1 MGDKLNHR
9 RKNKEVRKYEE
20 LDISKFDDIIKKPQ
34 KPKQDKSNKKP
45 YKKKYD
51 NKNKSNNNEKKE
63 ELKENKDKKPNKS
76 KKNHKPKD
84 KGNSKWVP
92 FFFGVYLP
100 ELPKAPVPRSDGICC
115 RFSYGISSIAN
126 LGTGTTNA
134 WAIPFSYG
142 YKIAWECS

>member
-51 NKNKSNNNEKKE
+51 NKNK
-63 ELKENKDKKPNKS
+63 
-76 KKNHKPKD
+76 KNFKPKNN
-84 KGNSKWVP
+84 KGDSK
-92 FFFGVYLP
+92 
-100 ELPKAPVPRSDGICC
+100 
-115 RFSYGISSIAN
+115 
-126 LGTGTTNA
+126 
-134 WAIPFSYG
+134 
-142 YKIAWECS
+142 